1 MSRPDRSRTSAHQL
15 RPFFSSQNL
24 LNRADGSA
32 QFDFGGS
39 SVMCSVVGP
48 AEVRIRDEKLDRATI
63 EVVAR
68 PLVGIPSIKEK
79 AREQNIRETL
89 EPLILSGLHPRTGI
103 QIVVQ
108 TMKDDGCILSTAF
121 NATIMALMDAGIPLK
136 SILGSVTCMVD
147 EKTNQIW
154 LDPTT
159 EELAQAKSA
168 HVFVFDNK
176 SSITSASAGAQGKD
190 ADVDMDQDTVGAAIL
205 FSDSTGLFTEEQYF
219 ECAQICFKAAQAI
232 HGFIRTAIAKKLEKE
247 YQQTHA

>member
-1 MSRPDRSRTSAHQL
+1 MTRLDRTRTSPHQL

-39 SVMCSVVGP
+39 SVLCSVVGP
-48 AEVRIRDEKLDRATI
+48 TEVKIRDEQLDKATV

-68 PLVGIPSIKEK
+68 PLVGLPSVKDK

-89 EPLILSGLHPRTGI
+89 EPILLSGLHPRTLI

-121 NATIMALMDAGIPLK
+121 NATILALLDAGIPLK
-136 SILGSVTCMVD
+136 SILGSVTCIID
-147 EKTNQIW
+147 AQSNEIL

-159 EELAQAKSA
+159 EELAHAKST

-176 SSITSASAGAQGKD
+176 SSIANNED
-190 ADVDMDQDTVGAAIL
+190 IMDQEELLANVL
-205 FSDSTGLFTEEQYF
+205 FSDSTGSFSEEEYF
-219 ECAQICFKAAQAI
+219 ECSRVCFKAAQAV
-232 HGFIRTAIAKKLEKE
+232 HGFIRTAVEKKLQKE
-247 YQQTHA
+247 YQQQE

>member
-1 MSRPDRSRTSAHQL
+1 MARLDRTRTANQL

-39 SVMCSVVGP
+39 SVLCSVVGP
-48 AEVRIRDEKLDRATI
+48 AEVKIRDEKLDRATI
-63 EVVAR
+63 EVIAR
-68 PLVGIPSIKEK
+68 PLVGLPGIKDK
-79 AREQNIRETL
+79 SRERSIRETL

-121 NATIMALMDAGIPLK
+121 NATVLALLDAGIPLN
-136 SILGSVTCMVD
+136 SILGSVTCIVD
-147 EKTNQIW
+147 EKSGEIL

-159 EELAQAKSA
+159 EELSQAKST

-176 SSITSASAGAQGKD
+176 SSIST
-190 ADVDMDQDTVGAAIL
+190 TGAAAMDLDSESSPIL
-205 FSDSTGLFTEEQYF
+205 FSDSTGLYTEEEYF
-219 ECAQICFKAAQAI
+219 KCANICHKAAQTV
-232 HGFIRTAIAKKLEKE
+232 HGFIRTAVQKKLEKE

>member
-1 MSRPDRSRTSAHQL
+1 MSRLDRTRTSAHQL

-48 AEVRIRDEKLDRATI
+48 AEVRARQEKLDKATV

-68 PLVGIPSIKEK
+68 PLVGLPGIVDK
-79 AREQNIRETL
+79 ARERSIQETL
-89 EPLILSGLHPRTGI
+89 EPLILSSLHPRTLI

-121 NATIMALMDAGIPLK
+121 NATILALLDAGIPLQ
-136 SILGSVTCMVD
+136 SILGSVTCMID
-147 EKTNQIW
+147 SETNEIL

-159 EELAQAKSA
+159 EELARSKST

-176 SSITSASAGAQGKD
+176 TSIASSDNK
-190 ADVDMDQDTVGAAIL
+190 DQDQDQDSLEGAIL
-205 FSDSTGLFTEEQYF
+205 YSDSTGIFTEQEYF
-219 ECAQICFKAAQAI
+219 ECAHVGFKAAQAV
-232 HGFIRTAIAKKLEKE
+232 HGFIRTAVQKKLEKE
-247 YQQTHA
+247 YQQTQA

>member
-1 MSRPDRSRTSAHQL
+1 RKSPNQL

-48 AEVRIRDEKLDRATI
+48 TEVKIRDEKLDRATI

-68 PLVGIPSIKEK
+68 PLVGLPGVKDK
-79 AREQNIRETL
+79 ALEHSVRETL

-103 QIVVQ
+103 QIVIQ

-121 NATIMALMDAGIPLK
+121 NAVILALMDAGIPLK
-136 SILGSVTCMVD
+136 SILGSVTCIVD
-147 EKTNQIW
+147 SRTDQIL
-154 LDPTT
+154 LDPTL
-159 EELAQAKSA
+159 EELSYAKST

-176 SSITSASAGAQGKD
+176 ASVTSNSSTA
-190 ADVDMDQDTVGAAIL
+190 ADDVAMDG
-205 FSDSTGLFTEEQYF
+205 DS
-219 ECAQICFKAAQAI
+219 
-232 HGFIRTAIAKKLEKE
+232 
-247 YQQTHA
+247 